1 MNVVQA
7 AAERLIQ
14 ASVSRIPCEPVR
26 GLIGETDQA
35 AAYSV
40 QEAVTR
46 NRLDAGRR
54 IVGRKIGLTSRAV
67 QAQLGVATPDYGAL
81 LDDMAYADREPIP
94 LGRFLQ
100 PRVEAEVAFVLGRD
114 LDVEMANVADVI
126 RATAFVLPAIEVV
139 DSRIAD
145 WDIRV
150 TDTIAD
156 NASGG
161 AFVLG
166 TTPRALSEVDLPA
179 TGMVIEAA
187 DQVVSSGAGVA
198 CLGSPVAAV
207 VWLARALAAQGT
219 ALRAGEVV
227 LSGALGPVVPVTA
240 AGCLRARLSGLGQ
253 VSAVFTQGE
262 QVSPGFAQGEH
273 I

>member
-1 MNVVQA
+1 MKAVRA

-14 ASVSRIPCEPVR
+14 ADASHTPCEPVR
-26 GLIGETDQA
+26 DLIGEVDQI
-35 AAYSV
+35 AAYRV
-40 QEAVTR
+40 QELVTQT
-46 NRLDAGRR
+46 RLDSGRR

-67 QAQLGVATPDYGAL
+67 QAQLGVASPDYGAL

-100 PRVEAEVAFVLGRD
+100 PQVEAEVAFVLDDD

-179 TGMVIEAA
+179 IGMAIETA

-207 VWLARALAAQGT
+207 VWLARTLAGQGVP
-219 ALRAGEVV
+219 LLAGDVI
-227 LSGALGPVVPVTA
+227 LSGALGPMVPVTA
-240 AGCLRARLSGLGQ
+240 PGSFCARLSGLGQ

-262 QVSPGFAQGEH
+262 DA
-273 I
+273 